1 MSSKKPNDFEC
12 VTSKRSEIDGGNA
25 PQMKDSSIKATAE
38 SVAIIEVPLL
48 VYDLERDVLVRGRCA
63 ESHNAKL
70 GALGGLEHIGW
81 SLGRIQQIGVKHLDC
96 QQRNQRAKIV
106 NGRTRRARG

>member
-1 MSSKKPNDFEC
+1 MKNPRVLEEIEC
-12 VTSKRSEIDGGNA
+12 DALKRSEIDGGNA
-25 PQMKDSSIKATAE
+25 PKMKDSSIKATAE

-48 VYDLERDVLVRGRCA
+48 VHDLERDVLVRGRCA

-81 SLGRIQQIGVKHLDC
+81 CL
-96 QQRNQRAKIV
+96 
-106 NGRTRRARG
+106 